1 MSKANQRIQLL
12 EHDLIRINMSNAD
25 FDDDEDDDLGEGA
38 GIKAEI
44 DELKKANEAR
54 QAKLD
59 QYEKNKLWNVDNMCH
74 VAEERTIVGKSDTH
88 YTRDGFVAPSIEPVK
103 REPASEIKTTE
114 PVVKEVV
121 SKKKEASNVKKADSA
136 PKASA
141 KEPAKQGPTVGVGA
155 FDTYHEFTVK
165 HADLVE
171 EFMTIRDLQ
180 KCKDFLLQHGDIILQ
195 ENASNYLLLASLE
208 DEMNGYREKMRL
220 TARQSQ
226 IISNI
231 AELAKSLHT
240 HPGNVIVPF
249 FTRMEQKELY
259 EGFLA
264 GVEDFVQKIITRAV
278 VKRQEMD
285 AARAM
290 ENEEAQGEGVDLES
304 IPREERLGPGGL
316 DPLEVIETLPKEM
329 VEAFQSRDVEQLK
342 AALLKLDPEAAERH
356 MKRCID
362 SGLWVA

>member
-1 MSKANQRIQLL
+1 MSKANQRIQVLQ
-12 EHDLIRINMSNAD
+12 HDLIRINMSKAD
-25 FDDDEDDDLGEGA
+25 FDDDDDDDDLGEGA
-38 GIKAEI
+38 GISAEI
-44 DELKKANEAR
+44 DELKTANEAR

-59 QYEKNKLWNVDNMCH
+59 EYEKNKTWNVDNLCH
-74 VAEERTIVGKSDTH
+74 VAEERTIVGKRDTQ
-88 YTRDGFVAPSIEPVK
+88 YTPDGFVAPSDEPVK
-103 REPASEIKTTE
+103 EPAKKIKTEE

-121 SKKKEASNVKKADSA
+121 SKKKEASSVKNAAAA

-141 KEPAKQGPTVGVGA
+141 KKPAKQGPTVDVSA

-171 EFMTIRDLQ
+171 EFMAIRDLQ

-259 EGFLA
+259 EGFLV
-264 GVEDFVQKIITRAV
+264 GVEEFVQKIIARAI

-285 AARAM
+285 AASAV
-290 ENEEAQGEGVDLES
+290 EKEDAQGEGVDLEP
-304 IPREERLGPGGL
+304 IPREERLGPGDL
-316 DPLEVIETLPKEM
+316 DPLEVIKTLPKDM
-329 VEAFQSRDVEQLK
+329 VEAFESRDVEQLK
-342 AALLKLDPEAAERH
+342 AALMKLDPEEAERH